1 MSEAKQ
7 DSIDHGAKLAELIGK
22 QSADYDKLH
31 YSYVEV
37 RGKNMDLEEE
47 LAESTRR
54 ETKLRLEARNTQ
66 RLNRDHAIRLERII
80 EQERGDK
87 VDAQNENARLLVQ
100 IDKLNETVK
109 QKHVEQAS
117 VVLQMIMSESVRQ
130 FGNVVQAVSHMF
142 VNRRK
147 SKADA
152 AMQSALL
159 MDYVTKQP
167 SLYRTVAQYY
177 NSINLPVPT
186 AAALKLQMIE
196 HVKLNAHLYLKDP
209 DIQAYREALIIM
221 VTQPTSQINR
231 SRMMTSVRDG
241 FDYINVFDA
250 GFDVA
255 ILSDNTSW
263 AATLSDSLLDISGH
277 LISANF

>member
-152 AMQSALL
+152 AMQSTLL

-196 HVKLNAHLYLKDP
+196 HVKQNAHLYLKDP

-221 VTQPTSQINR
+221 VTQPTSQVNR
-231 SRMMTSVRDG
+231 SRVMTSVRDG

>member
-7 DSIDHGAKLAELIGK
+7 DNIDHGAKLAELIGK

-31 YSYVEV
+31 YSYVEI

-54 ETKLRLEARNTQ
+54 ETKLRLDARNTQ
-66 RLNRDHAIRLERII
+66 RLNRDHTIRLERII

-177 NSINLPVPT
+177 NSINLSVPT
-186 AAALKLQMIE
+186 AAELKLQMVK
-196 HVKLNAHLYLKDP
+196 HVELISHLYLKDP

-255 ILSDNTSW
+255 ILSDNASW

-277 LISANF
+277 LIDANF